1 MLGSHGAAS
10 SAGSSRQ
17 HLAEMGWEVPGA
29 PSSPWWGVGM
39 QRPWVQRS
47 PAGRCASFPLGSVV
61 LLVAVVRRELRR
73 CVCPLVFAFGFGLQ
87 ANPCRGGSRS
97 CLHLWDSAWG
107 HLGTAALAVGSCRQA
122 LGRAVKLARHVA
134 PSTRKHLSH
143 WRWCEECGPA
153 AAPGVPWGSPFHPTC
168 TGVEKTAVLALH
180 PGHNGFFPLCL

>member
-1 MLGSHGAAS
+1 MLEVCGAGDLLVLGSHGAAS

-39 QRPWVQRS
+39 QRPWVQHS

-87 ANPCRGGSRS
+87 ANPVRAGEGAGAAFICGTVHGVT
-97 CLHLWDSAWG
+97 SAQLPLQW
-107 HLGTAALAVGSCRQA
+107 
-122 LGRAVKLARHVA
+122 
-134 PSTRKHLSH
+134 
-143 WRWCEECGPA
+143 
-153 AAPGVPWGSPFHPTC
+153 
-168 TGVEKTAVLALH
+168 VLADRLW
-180 PGHNGFFPLCL
+180 GGQ